1 MRVASRWARARARC
15 AGCGRPPAELRSPAV
30 TVLSPAALCHCH
42 GRGWEGERGKAE
54 SGTLCIASIH
64 LKLFPALQVRRCI
77 PAFTAS
83 HGKVCKKQAVCA
95 LFNASSCYFDL
106 CARLCLCRQHLYSSL
121 AAPGQSFLSQTNLM
135 AISFP
140 AELSSH

>member
-1 MRVASRWARARARC
+1 M
-15 AGCGRPPAELRSPAV
+15 RPPACRAPQPRCHCAV
-30 TVLSPAALCHCH
+30 TRCFVPLPWQGMGG
-42 GRGWEGERGKAE
+42 GRGGKAE
-54 SGTLCIASIH
+54 SRTLCIAGIH

-106 CARLCLCRQHLYSSL
+106 CACLCLCRQHLYSSL